1 MIIVF
6 IISFYMIFQYVSCK
20 VNAGYGRMQRAEVW
34 FRTIV
39 LFEAIVLI
47 LTNLLS
53 ILHILTRAVD
63 FVAWL
68 VITIIFAFLYG
79 KNKSDRTLETISV
92 VKVFQNVANSY
103 SKNAVIQLKKNGN
116 DKLFLN
122 SDDSFLK
129 NAGKK
134 SASEKSASEKSKSE
148 KALIWIM
155 LAILG
160 ILSLVLLFGAIFTVP
175 YNYDS
180 MTYHLARIGYWI
192 DHKSVAHYITNID
205 RQVYSPVLAEYNLLH
220 MMLLS
225 GNDTF
230 LNFFQYFCMFAA
242 AYFIYKCA
250 QKLGVNRLFSL
261 FGAFIF
267 MLMPLTISQSIT
279 TQNDL
284 FAALIFILF
293 VYKLLDVICYDKIIL
308 NAEQTLDIVML
319 GLLVGYAY
327 LAKTSV
333 CASMVMFMPWLLIA
347 RLRKKDDFKKLIGSV
362 GIALAGI
369 VVTISETLIRT
380 FLSSGSLMTST
391 ASGNIM
397 VATKNVKYIIVNIL
411 KNFSM
416 LITQNYYRPL
426 NGFIYRIAIGAGEK
440 LQVEVN
446 HEAIAFHGFDFLH
459 HMNMGDDMY
468 SHDKTPSAFVAYLA
482 VIAGVI
488 LIGMIVTIIIKSLVL
503 RKAQEISSRGNQIKQ
518 EISSGGNQRNQEISD
533 KIITETI
540 DDVENKEYEETTE
553 NQEFVSIGFAI
564 SAWLS
569 LGFIMALLRWQPWGT
584 RLMYPALAVTVIM
597 SVNMLYCLMRRWKKP
612 VTAAV
617 LGILIV
623 LATMLAVPSVT
634 YNLQPAVEFV
644 KGGCQNRINQYF
656 RSNHR
661 EDGYEKMIEL
671 AKSDQAKDIGLII
684 SGDGYDYP
692 LWLMLRKDYPEAKLR
707 HLIKENASDVTQKTP
722 DCIFMIERDVLEIGE
737 TFEYAGVVYTCAY
750 KNDTSGDCYLQKNE

>member
-20 VNAGYGRMQRAEVW
+20 VNAGYGKMQRAEVW

-47 LTNLLS
+47 LTNALS
-53 ILHILTRAVD
+53 VLHIMTRAVD

-79 KNKSDRTLETISV
+79 KSKKDRDL
-92 VKVFQNVANSY
+92 
-103 SKNAVIQLKKNGN
+103 L
-116 DKLFLN
+116 
-122 SDDSFLK
+122 
-129 NAGKK
+129 
-134 SASEKSASEKSKSE
+134 SEKSKSEKSKSEKSKSE

-155 LAILG
+155 LAVLG
-160 ILSLVLLFGAIFTVP
+160 ILSLILLFGAIFTVP

-225 GNDTF
+225 DNDTF
-230 LNFFQYFCMFAA
+230 VNFFQYFCMFAA

-250 QKLGVNRLFSL
+250 QKLGTSRVFAF

-293 VYKLLDVICYDKIIL
+293 VYKLLDVICYDKIVL
-308 NAEQTLDIVML
+308 DGEQILDIVML
-319 GLLVGYAY
+319 GLLVAYAY

-333 CASMVMFMPWLLIA
+333 CASMIMFMPWLLVV
-347 RLRKKDDFKKLIGSV
+347 RLGKKDDFKKLISSV
-362 GIALAGI
+362 GIAVVSI
-369 VVTISETLIRT
+369 VVPVSETLVRT
-380 FLSSGSLMTST
+380 YLSSGSLMTST

-426 NGFIYRIAIGAGEK
+426 NGFIYRIAIGTGEK

-446 HEAIAFHGFDFLH
+446 HESIAFHGFDFLH
-459 HMNMGDDMY
+459 HMNMGEDMY

-488 LIGMIVTIIIKSLVL
+488 LIGMIVTTVIKRLAQ
-503 RKAQEISSRGNQIKQ
+503 RKDREISSRGNQIKQ
-518 EISSGGNQRNQEISD
+518 EL
-533 KIITETI
+533 
-540 DDVENKEYEETTE
+540 
-553 NQEFVSIGFAI
+553 SIGFAV

-597 SVNMLYCLMRRWKKP
+597 SVDMLYCLMRRWKKP
-612 VTAAV
+612 ITVAV

-623 LATMLAVPSVT
+623 LATMLAVPSVS

-644 KGGCQNRINQYF
+644 KGGCQNRLNQYF
-656 RSNHR
+656 RYNHR

-671 AKSDQAKDIGLII
+671 AQKDQAEDIGLII

-692 LWLMLRKDYPEAKLR
+692 LWLMLRKDYSEAKLR
-707 HLIKENASDVTQKTP
+707 HLMKENASDVSQKAP
-722 DCIFMIERDVLEIGE
+722 DCIFMIERDVLEVGE
-737 TFEYAGVVYTCAY
+737 TFEYAGVVYICAY
-750 KNDTSGDCYLQKNE
+750 KNDTSGDCYLKKPIE

>member
-20 VNAGYGRMQRAEVW
+20 VNAGYGKMQRAEVW

-53 ILHILTRAVD
+53 ILHIMTRAVD

-68 VITIIFAFLYG
+68 VISIIFAFLYG
-79 KNKSDRTLETISV
+79 KNKNERTLEKLSV
-92 VKVFQNVANSY
+92 VKMFQNGANHT
-103 SKNAVIQLKKNGN
+103 G
-116 DKLFLN
+116 
-122 SDDSFLK
+122 
-129 NAGKK
+129 
-134 SASEKSASEKSKSE
+134 EKSKSE

-230 LNFFQYFCMFAA
+230 LNFFQYFCMFAS

-250 QKLGVNRLFSL
+250 QKLGVNQLFSF

-347 RLRKKDDFKKLIGSV
+347 RLRKKDDFKKLIGCV
-362 GIALAGI
+362 EIALAGI

-488 LIGMIVTIIIKSLVL
+488 LIGMIVVAVFKRLSH
-503 RKAQEISSRGNQIKQ
+503 RKIQEISSRGNQIKQ
-518 EISSGGNQRNQEISD
+518 EL
-533 KIITETI
+533 
-540 DDVENKEYEETTE
+540 
-553 NQEFVSIGFAI
+553 SIGFAI

-597 SVNMLYCLMRRWKKP
+597 SVDMLYCLMRHWKKP
-612 VTAAV
+612 ATVAV

-623 LATMLAVPSVT
+623 LATMLAVPSVS

-656 RSNHR
+656 KSNHR
-661 EDGYEKMIEL
+661 EDGYTKMIEL
-671 AKSDQAKDIGLII
+671 AQNDQAKDIGLII

-707 HLIKENASDVTQKTP
+707 HLIKENASDVTQKAP
-722 DCIFMIERDVLEIGE
+722 DCIYMIERDVLEVGE

-750 KNDTSGDCYLQKNE
+750 KNDTSGDCYLEKTNE

>member
-6 IISFYMIFQYVSCK
+6 IISFYMIYQYVSCK
-20 VNAGYGRMQRAEVW
+20 VNAGYEKMQRAEVW

-47 LTNLLS
+47 LTNVLS
-53 ILHILTRAVD
+53 ILHIMTRAVD

-68 VITIIFAFLYG
+68 VITIIFAFLFG
-79 KNKSDRTLETISV
+79 KNKKDRNLLPI
-92 VKVFQNVANSY
+92 NS
-103 SKNAVIQLKKNGN
+103 N
-116 DKLFLN
+116 DL
-122 SDDSFLK
+122 FLK
-129 NAGKK
+129 NVGKK
-134 SASEKSASEKSKSE
+134 SASEKREFGKSKSEKCKSEKSKSE
-148 KALIWIM
+148 KAFIWIM
-155 LAILG
+155 LVILG
-160 ILSLVLLFGAIFTVP
+160 VLSLVLLFGAIFTVP

-250 QKLGVNRLFSL
+250 QKLGVNRLFAL
-261 FGAFIF
+261 FGAFVF

-293 VYKLLDVICYDKIIL
+293 IYKLLDVICYDKIIL
-308 NAEQTLDIVML
+308 NAEQILDIVML

-333 CASMVMFMPWLLIA
+333 CASMIMFMPWLLIA

-362 GIALAGI
+362 GIALASI

-488 LIGMIVTIIIKSLVL
+488 LIGMIVTTMIKRLAH
-503 RKAQEISSRGNQIKQ
+503 RKAQETSSGGNQIKQ
-518 EISSGGNQRNQEISD
+518 ELLSGGNQINQESI
-533 KIITETI
+533 
-540 DDVENKEYEETTE
+540 
-553 NQEFVSIGFAI
+553 SIGFAI

-597 SVNMLYCLMRRWKKP
+597 SVDMLYCLMRHWKKP
-612 VTAAV
+612 VVTTV

-623 LATMLAVPSVT
+623 LSTMLAVPSVT

-644 KGGCQNRINQYF
+644 KGGCQKRINQYF
-656 RSNHR
+656 KSNHR
-661 EDGYEKMIEL
+661 EDGYAKMIEL
-671 AKSDQAKDIGLII
+671 AQNDQAKDIGLII

-692 LWLMLRKDYPEAKLR
+692 LWLMLRKDYSEAKLR
-707 HLIKENASDVTQKTP
+707 HLIKENASDVTQKAP

-737 TFEYAGVVYTCAY
+737 TFEYAGIVYTCEY
-750 KNDTSGDCYLQKNE
+750 KNDTSGDCYLGKANE

>member
-1 MIIVF
+1 MILVF
-6 IISFYMIFQYVSCK
+6 IISFYMIYQYVSCK
-20 VNAGYGRMQRAEVW
+20 VNAGYGKMQRAEVW

-39 LFEAIVLI
+39 LFEAMVLI
-47 LTNLLS
+47 LTNVLS
-53 ILHILTRAVD
+53 VLHIMTRVVD

-79 KNKSDRTLETISV
+79 KSKKDRDL
-92 VKVFQNVANSY
+92 
-103 SKNAVIQLKKNGN
+103 LP
-116 DKLFLN
+116 LN
-122 SDDSFLK
+122 SHVSFLK
-129 NAGKK
+129 NASEINASEINASKVN
-134 SASEKSASEKSKSE
+134 ASEKNAGIKSVSDKREIEKSKSGKSASE

-230 LNFFQYFCMFAA
+230 LNFFQYFCMFAS

-293 VYKLLDVICYDKIIL
+293 IYKLLDVICYDKIIL
-308 NAEQTLDIVML
+308 NTGQVLDIVML
-319 GLLVGYAY
+319 GILVGYAY

-333 CASMVMFMPWLLIA
+333 CASMVMFMPWLLIV
-347 RLRKKDDFKKLIGSV
+347 RLRKKDHFKKLIGSV

-380 FLSSGSLMTST
+380 YLSSGSLMTST

-488 LIGMIVTIIIKSLVL
+488 LIGMIVVAVFKRFAH
-503 RKAQEISSRGNQIKQ
+503 RKIQEISSRGNQINQ
-518 EISSGGNQRNQEISD
+518 EISSGGNQIKQEL
-533 KIITETI
+533 
-540 DDVENKEYEETTE
+540 
-553 NQEFVSIGFAI
+553 SIGFSI

-597 SVNMLYCLMRRWKKP
+597 SVDMLYCLMRHWKKAV
-612 VTAAV
+612 VTTV

-623 LATMLAVPSVT
+623 LSTMLAVPSVT

-644 KGGCQNRINQYF
+644 KGGCQKRINQYF
-656 RSNHR
+656 KSNHR
-661 EDGYEKMIEL
+661 EDGYAKMIEL
-671 AKSDQAKDIGLII
+671 AQNDQARDIGLII

-692 LWLMLRKDYPEAKLR
+692 MWLMLRKDYPEAKLR
-707 HLIKENASDVTQKTP
+707 HLIKENASDVTQKAP
-722 DCIFMIERDVLEIGE
+722 DCIFMIERDVLEVGE

-750 KNDTSGDCYLQKNE
+750 KNDTSGDCYLEKTNE

>member
-20 VNAGYGRMQRAEVW
+20 VNAGYGKMQRAEVW

-53 ILHILTRAVD
+53 ILHIMTRAVD

-68 VITIIFAFLYG
+68 VISIIFAFLYG
-79 KNKSDRTLETISV
+79 KNKNERTLEKLSV
-92 VKVFQNVANSY
+92 VKMFQNGANHT
-103 SKNAVIQLKKNGN
+103 G
-116 DKLFLN
+116 
-122 SDDSFLK
+122 
-129 NAGKK
+129 
-134 SASEKSASEKSKSE
+134 EKSKSE

-160 ILSLVLLFGAIFTVP
+160 ILSLVLLFGTIFTVP

-250 QKLGVNRLFSL
+250 QKLGVNQLFAL

-347 RLRKKDDFKKLIGSV
+347 RLRKKDDFKKLIGCV

-488 LIGMIVTIIIKSLVL
+488 LIGMIVVAVFKRLSH
-503 RKAQEISSRGNQIKQ
+503 RKIQEISSRGNQIKQ
-518 EISSGGNQRNQEISD
+518 EL
-533 KIITETI
+533 
-540 DDVENKEYEETTE
+540 
-553 NQEFVSIGFAI
+553 SIGFAI

-597 SVNMLYCLMRRWKKP
+597 SVDMLYCLMRRWKKP
-612 VTAAV
+612 ITVAV

-623 LATMLAVPSVT
+623 LATMLAVPSVS

-656 RSNHR
+656 KSNHR
-661 EDGYEKMIEL
+661 EDGYAKMIEL
-671 AKSDQAKDIGLII
+671 AQNDQAKDIGLII

-707 HLIKENASDVTQKTP
+707 HLIKENASDVTQKAP
-722 DCIFMIERDVLEIGE
+722 DCIYMIERDVLEVGE

-750 KNDTSGDCYLQKNE
+750 KNDTSGDCYLKKPTE

>member
-20 VNAGYGRMQRAEVW
+20 VNAGYGRMQRAEVC

-53 ILHILTRAVD
+53 ILHIMTRAVD

-68 VITIIFAFLYG
+68 VIAIIFAFLYG
-79 KNKSDRTLETISV
+79 KNKNERTLEKLSV
-92 VKVFQNVANSY
+92 VKMFQNVANQY
-103 SKNAVIQLKKNGN
+103 PKNASDQLTKNG
-116 DKLFLN
+116 
-122 SDDSFLK
+122 DDRFYK
-129 NAGKK
+129 NNA
-134 SASEKSASEKSKSE
+134 EKSKSE

-250 QKLGVNRLFSL
+250 QKLGVNRLFAL

-293 VYKLLDVICYDKIIL
+293 VYKLLDVIYYDKINL

-488 LIGMIVTIIIKSLVL
+488 LIGMIVVAVFKRLAH
-503 RKAQEISSRGNQIKQ
+503 RKIQEISSRGNQIKQ
-518 EISSGGNQRNQEISD
+518 EISSSDNQINQEI
-533 KIITETI
+533 
-540 DDVENKEYEETTE
+540 
-553 NQEFVSIGFAI
+553 SIGFAI

-597 SVNMLYCLMRRWKKP
+597 SVNMLYCLMRHWKKP

-623 LATMLAVPSVT
+623 LATMLAVPPVS

-644 KGGCQNRINQYF
+644 KGSCQNRINQYF
-656 RSNHR
+656 KSNHR

-671 AKSDQAKDIGLII
+671 AQKDQVKDVGLII

-692 LWLMLRKDYPEAKLR
+692 LWLMLRKAYPEAKLR
-707 HLIKENASDVTQKTP
+707 HLIKENATDVTQKAP
-722 DCIFMIERDVLEIGE
+722 DCIFMIERDVLEVGE

-750 KNDTSGDCYLQKNE
+750 KNDTSGDCYLEKTNE

>member
-20 VNAGYGRMQRAEVW
+20 VNAGYGKMQRAEVW

-53 ILHILTRAVD
+53 ILHIMTRAVD

-68 VITIIFAFLYG
+68 VISIILAFLYG
-79 KNKSDRTLETISV
+79 KNKNERTLEKLSV
-92 VKVFQNVANSY
+92 VKMFQNGANHT
-103 SKNAVIQLKKNGN
+103 G
-116 DKLFLN
+116 
-122 SDDSFLK
+122 
-129 NAGKK
+129 
-134 SASEKSASEKSKSE
+134 EKSKSE

-160 ILSLVLLFGAIFTVP
+160 ILSLVLLFGTIFTVP

-225 GNDTF
+225 DNDTF

-250 QKLGVNRLFSL
+250 QKLGVNQLFAL

-347 RLRKKDDFKKLIGSV
+347 RLRKKDDFKKLIGCV

-488 LIGMIVTIIIKSLVL
+488 LIGMIVVAVFKRLSH
-503 RKAQEISSRGNQIKQ
+503 RKIQEISSRGNQIKQ
-518 EISSGGNQRNQEISD
+518 EL
-533 KIITETI
+533 
-540 DDVENKEYEETTE
+540 
-553 NQEFVSIGFAI
+553 SIGFAV

-597 SVNMLYCLMRRWKKP
+597 SVDMLYCLMRRWKKP
-612 VTAAV
+612 ITVVV

-623 LATMLAVPSVT
+623 LATMLAVPSVS

-656 RSNHR
+656 KSNHR
-661 EDGYEKMIEL
+661 EDGYAKMIEL
-671 AKSDQAKDIGLII
+671 AQNDQAKDIGLII

-692 LWLMLRKDYPEAKLR
+692 LWLMLREDYPEAKLR
-707 HLIKENASDVTQKTP
+707 HLIKENASDVTQKAP
-722 DCIFMIERDVLEIGE
+722 DCIYMIERDVLEVGE

-750 KNDTSGDCYLQKNE
+750 KNDTSGDCYLEKTNE

>member
-20 VNAGYGRMQRAEVW
+20 VNAGYGKMQRAEVW

-53 ILHILTRAVD
+53 ILHIMTRAVD

-68 VITIIFAFLYG
+68 VISIIFAFLYG
-79 KNKSDRTLETISV
+79 KNKNERTLEKLSV
-92 VKVFQNVANSY
+92 VKMFQNGANHT
-103 SKNAVIQLKKNGN
+103 G
-116 DKLFLN
+116 
-122 SDDSFLK
+122 
-129 NAGKK
+129 
-134 SASEKSASEKSKSE
+134 EKSKSE

-205 RQVYSPVLAEYNLLH
+205 RQVYSPVFAEYNLLH

-230 LNFFQYFCMFAA
+230 LNFFQYFCMFAS

-250 QKLGVNRLFSL
+250 QKLGVNQLFSF

-347 RLRKKDDFKKLIGSV
+347 RLRKKDDFKKLIGCV

-488 LIGMIVTIIIKSLVL
+488 LIGMIVVAVFKRLSH
-503 RKAQEISSRGNQIKQ
+503 RKIQEISSRGNQIKQ
-518 EISSGGNQRNQEISD
+518 EL
-533 KIITETI
+533 
-540 DDVENKEYEETTE
+540 
-553 NQEFVSIGFAI
+553 SIGFAI

-597 SVNMLYCLMRRWKKP
+597 SVDMLYCLMRHWKKP
-612 VTAAV
+612 VTVAV

-623 LATMLAVPSVT
+623 LATMLAVPSVS

-656 RSNHR
+656 KSNHR
-661 EDGYEKMIEL
+661 EDGYAKMIEL
-671 AKSDQAKDIGLII
+671 AQNDQAKDIGLII

-707 HLIKENASDVTQKTP
+707 HLIKEDASDVTQKAP
-722 DCIFMIERDVLEIGE
+722 DCIYMIERDVLEVGE

-750 KNDTSGDCYLQKNE
+750 KNDTSGDCYLEKTNE

>member
-6 IISFYMIFQYVSCK
+6 IISFYMIFQFVSCK
-20 VNAGYGRMQRAEVW
+20 VNAGYGKMQRAEVW

-53 ILHILTRAVD
+53 ILHIMTRAVD

-79 KNKSDRTLETISV
+79 KNKYDRTLEKLSV
-92 VKVFQNVANSY
+92 VKKLQNEANH
-103 SKNAVIQLKKNGN
+103 NA
-116 DKLFLN
+116 
-122 SDDSFLK
+122 
-129 NAGKK
+129 A
-134 SASEKSASEKSKSE
+134 KSKSG
-148 KALIWIM
+148 KVLIWIM

-160 ILSLVLLFGAIFTVP
+160 VLALVLLFGAIFTVP

-250 QKLGVNRLFSL
+250 QKLGVNQLFAL

-284 FAALIFILF
+284 FAALVFILF
-293 VYKLLDVICYDKIIL
+293 IYKLLDVICFDKIIL
-308 NAEQTLDIVML
+308 NAEQILDIVML
-319 GLLVGYAY
+319 GVLVGYAY

-333 CASMVMFMPWLLIA
+333 CASMLMFMPWLLIA

-488 LIGMIVTIIIKSLVL
+488 LIGMIVVAVFKRLAH
-503 RKAQEISSRGNQIKQ
+503 RKIQEISSRGNQI
-518 EISSGGNQRNQEISD
+518 NQEISD
-533 KIITETI
+533 IKITENTA
-540 DDVENKEYEETTE
+540 DVGNKEYKETVE
-553 NQEFVSIGFAI
+553 NHEFVSIGFSI

-597 SVNMLYCLMRRWKKP
+597 SVNMLYRLMRHWKKP
-612 VTAAV
+612 ITVAV

-656 RSNHR
+656 KSNHR
-661 EDGYEKMIEL
+661 EDGYAKMIEL

-692 LWLMLRKDYPEAKLR
+692 LWLMLRKDYSEAKLR
-707 HLIKENASDVTQKTP
+707 HLIKENASDITQKAP
-722 DCIFMIERDVLEIGE
+722 DCIFMIERDVLEVGE
-737 TFEYAGVVYTCAY
+737 TFEYAGVVYTCSY
-750 KNDTSGDCYLQKNE
+750 KNDTSGDCYLEKTNE

>member
-6 IISFYMIFQYVSCK
+6 IISFYMIYQYVSCK
-20 VNAGYGRMQRAEVW
+20 VNAGYGKMQRAEVW

-47 LTNLLS
+47 LTNVLS
-53 ILHILTRAVD
+53 ILHIMTRAVD

-79 KNKSDRTLETISV
+79 KNKKDRDLLPT
-92 VKVFQNVANSY
+92 NS
-103 SKNAVIQLKKNGN
+103 N
-116 DKLFLN
+116 DL
-122 SDDSFLK
+122 FLK
-129 NAGKK
+129 NVGKK
-134 SASEKSASEKSKSE
+134 SASEKREFGKSKSEKSKSE
-148 KALIWIM
+148 KAFIWIM
-155 LAILG
+155 LVILG
-160 ILSLVLLFGAIFTVP
+160 VLSLVLLFGAIFTVP

-205 RQVYSPVLAEYNLLH
+205 RQVYSPVLVEYNLLH

-250 QKLGVNRLFSL
+250 QKLGVNRLFAL

-362 GIALAGI
+362 GIALASI

-488 LIGMIVTIIIKSLVL
+488 LIGMIVTTMIKRLAH
-503 RKAQEISSRGNQIKQ
+503 RKAQETSSGGNQIKQ
-518 EISSGGNQRNQEISD
+518 ELLSGGNQINQESIA
-533 KIITETI
+533 
-540 DDVENKEYEETTE
+540 
-553 NQEFVSIGFAI
+553 IGFSI

-569 LGFIMALLRWQPWGT
+569 LGFIIALLRWQPWGT

-597 SVNMLYCLMRRWKKP
+597 SVDMLYCLMRHWKKP
-612 VTAAV
+612 VVTTV

-623 LATMLAVPSVT
+623 LSTMLAVPSVT

-656 RSNHR
+656 KSNHR
-661 EDGYEKMIEL
+661 EDGYAKMIEL
-671 AKSDQAKDIGLII
+671 AQNDQAKDIGLII

-692 LWLMLRKDYPEAKLR
+692 LWLMLRKDYSEAKLR
-707 HLIKENASDVTQKTP
+707 HLIKENASDVTQKAP

-737 TFEYAGVVYTCAY
+737 TFEYAGIVYTCEY
-750 KNDTSGDCYLQKNE
+750 KNDTSGDCYLGKANE

>member
-20 VNAGYGRMQRAEVW
+20 VNAGYGKMQRAEVW

-47 LTNLLS
+47 LTNALS
-53 ILHILTRAVD
+53 VLHIMTRAVD

-79 KNKSDRTLETISV
+79 KSKKDSDLLPMNSHASFLKNVSEIINAS
-92 VKVFQNVANSY
+92 KVNASE
-103 SKNAVIQLKKNGN
+103 KNAVIKSVS
-116 DKLFLN
+116 DKREI
-122 SDDSFLK
+122 
-129 NAGKK
+129 GKSK
-134 SASEKSASEKSKSE
+134 SEKSKSE
-148 KALIWIM
+148 NALIWIM
-155 LAILG
+155 LVILG
-160 ILSLVLLFGAIFTVP
+160 FLSLVLLFGAIFTVP

-250 QKLGVNRLFSL
+250 QKLGVNQLFAL
-261 FGAFIF
+261 FGTFVF

-293 VYKLLDVICYDKIIL
+293 VYKLLDVICYDKIVL
-308 NAEQTLDIVML
+308 DREQILDIVML
-319 GLLVGYAY
+319 GLLVAYAY

-333 CASMVMFMPWLLIA
+333 CASMIMFMPWLLVV
-347 RLRKKDDFKKLIGSV
+347 RLGKKDDFKKLISSV
-362 GIALAGI
+362 GIAVVSI
-369 VVTISETLIRT
+369 VVPVSETLVRT
-380 FLSSGSLMTST
+380 YLSSGSLMTST

-426 NGFIYRIAIGAGEK
+426 NGFIYRIAIGTGEK

-446 HEAIAFHGFDFLH
+446 HESIAFHGFDFLH
-459 HMNMGDDMY
+459 HMNMGEDMY

-488 LIGMIVTIIIKSLVL
+488 LIGMIVTTVIKRLAQ
-503 RKAQEISSRGNQIKQ
+503 RKDREISSSK
-518 EISSGGNQRNQEISD
+518 NQELLWM
-533 KIITETI
+533 
-540 DDVENKEYEETTE
+540 
-553 NQEFVSIGFAI
+553 GFAI

-569 LGFIMALLRWQPWGT
+569 MGFIMALLRWQPWGT

-597 SVNMLYCLMRRWKKP
+597 SVDMLYCLMRRWKKP
-612 VTAAV
+612 ITVAV

-623 LATMLAVPSVT
+623 LATMLAVPSVS

-644 KGGCQNRINQYF
+644 KGGCQNRLNQYF
-656 RSNHR
+656 RYNHR

-671 AKSDQAKDIGLII
+671 AQKDQAEDIGLII

-692 LWLMLRKDYPEAKLR
+692 LWLMLRKDYSEAKLR
-707 HLIKENASDVTQKTP
+707 HLMKENASDVSQKAP
-722 DCIFMIERDVLEIGE
+722 DCIFMIERDVLEVGE

-750 KNDTSGDCYLQKNE
+750 KNDTSGDCYLKKQMNKK

>member
-20 VNAGYGRMQRAEVW
+20 VNDGYGRMQRAEVW

-53 ILHILTRAVD
+53 ILHIMTRAVD

-79 KNKSDRTLETISV
+79 KNKNERTLEKLSV
-92 VKVFQNVANSY
+92 VKMFQNVANQY
-103 SKNAVIQLKKNGN
+103 PKNASDQLTKNG
-116 DKLFLN
+116 
-122 SDDSFLK
+122 DDRFYK
-129 NAGKK
+129 NNA
-134 SASEKSASEKSKSE
+134 EKSKSE

-230 LNFFQYFCMFAA
+230 LNFFQYFCMFSA

-250 QKLGVNRLFSL
+250 QKLGVNRLFAL

-293 VYKLLDVICYDKIIL
+293 VYKLLDVIYYDKIIL

-488 LIGMIVTIIIKSLVL
+488 LIGMIVVAVFKRLAH
-503 RKAQEISSRGNQIKQ
+503 RKIQEISSRGNQIKQ
-518 EISSGGNQRNQEISD
+518 EI
-533 KIITETI
+533 
-540 DDVENKEYEETTE
+540 
-553 NQEFVSIGFAI
+553 SIGFAI

-597 SVNMLYCLMRRWKKP
+597 SVNMLYCLMRHWKKP
-612 VTAAV
+612 VAAAV

-623 LATMLAVPSVT
+623 LATMLAVPSVS

-656 RSNHR
+656 KSNHR
-661 EDGYEKMIEL
+661 EDGYEKMIET
-671 AKSDQAKDIGLII
+671 AQKDQAKDIGLII

-692 LWLMLRKDYPEAKLR
+692 LWLMLRKAYPEAKLR
-707 HLIKENASDVTQKTP
+707 HLIKENASDVTQKAP

-737 TFEYAGVVYTCAY
+737 TFEYAGIVYTCAY

>member
-20 VNAGYGRMQRAEVW
+20 VNAGYGKMQRAEVW

-47 LTNLLS
+47 LTNALS
-53 ILHILTRAVD
+53 VLHIMTRAVD

-79 KNKSDRTLETISV
+79 KSKKDRDL
-92 VKVFQNVANSY
+92 
-103 SKNAVIQLKKNGN
+103 L
-116 DKLFLN
+116 
-122 SDDSFLK
+122 
-129 NAGKK
+129 
-134 SASEKSASEKSKSE
+134 SEKSKSEKSKSEKSKSE

-155 LAILG
+155 LAVLG
-160 ILSLVLLFGAIFTVP
+160 ILSLILLFGAIFTVP

-225 GNDTF
+225 DNDTF
-230 LNFFQYFCMFAA
+230 VNFFQYFCMFAA

-250 QKLGVNRLFSL
+250 QKLGVNQLFAL
-261 FGAFIF
+261 FGTFVF

-293 VYKLLDVICYDKIIL
+293 VYKLLDVICYDKIVL
-308 NAEQTLDIVML
+308 DGEQILDIVML
-319 GLLVGYAY
+319 GLLVAYAY

-333 CASMVMFMPWLLIA
+333 CASMIMFMPWLLVV
-347 RLRKKDDFKKLIGSV
+347 RLGKKDDFKKLISSV
-362 GIALAGI
+362 GIAVVSI
-369 VVTISETLIRT
+369 VVPVSETLVRT
-380 FLSSGSLMTST
+380 YLSSGSLMTST

-426 NGFIYRIAIGAGEK
+426 NGFIYRIAIGTGEK

-446 HEAIAFHGFDFLH
+446 HESIAFHGFDFLH

-488 LIGMIVTIIIKSLVL
+488 LIGMIVTTVIKRLAQ
-503 RKAQEISSRGNQIKQ
+503 RKDREISSRGNQIKQ
-518 EISSGGNQRNQEISD
+518 EL
-533 KIITETI
+533 
-540 DDVENKEYEETTE
+540 
-553 NQEFVSIGFAI
+553 SIGFAV

-597 SVNMLYCLMRRWKKP
+597 SVDMLYCLMRRWKKP
-612 VTAAV
+612 ITVAV

-623 LATMLAVPSVT
+623 LATMLAVPSVS

-644 KGGCQNRINQYF
+644 KGGCQNRLNQYF
-656 RSNHR
+656 RYNHR

-671 AKSDQAKDIGLII
+671 AQKDQAEDIGLII

-692 LWLMLRKDYPEAKLR
+692 LWLMLRKDYSEAKLR
-707 HLIKENASDVTQKTP
+707 HLMKENASDVSQKAP
-722 DCIFMIERDVLEIGE
+722 DCIFMIERDVLEVGE
-737 TFEYAGVVYTCAY
+737 TFEYAGVVYICAY
-750 KNDTSGDCYLQKNE
+750 KNDTSGDCYLKKPIE

>member
-53 ILHILTRAVD
+53 ILHIMTRAVD

-68 VITIIFAFLYG
+68 VISIIFAFLYG
-79 KNKSDRTLETISV
+79 KNKNERTLEKLSV
-92 VKVFQNVANSY
+92 VKMFQNGANHT
-103 SKNAVIQLKKNGN
+103 G
-116 DKLFLN
+116 
-122 SDDSFLK
+122 
-129 NAGKK
+129 
-134 SASEKSASEKSKSE
+134 EKSKSE
-148 KALIWIM
+148 NALIWIM

-160 ILSLVLLFGAIFTVP
+160 ILSLVLLFGTIFTVP

-250 QKLGVNRLFSL
+250 QKLGVNQLFAL

-347 RLRKKDDFKKLIGSV
+347 RLRKKDDFKKLIGCV

-488 LIGMIVTIIIKSLVL
+488 LIGMIVTTIIKRLAL
-503 RKAQEISSRGNQIKQ
+503 RKAQKISSRGNQIKQ
-518 EISSGGNQRNQEISD
+518 EISSKGNQIKQEL
-533 KIITETI
+533 
-540 DDVENKEYEETTE
+540 
-553 NQEFVSIGFAI
+553 SIGFAI

-597 SVNMLYCLMRRWKKP
+597 SVDMLYCLMRRWKKP
-612 VTAAV
+612 ITVAV

-623 LATMLAVPSVT
+623 LATMLAVPSVS

-656 RSNHR
+656 KSNHR
-661 EDGYEKMIEL
+661 EDGYAKMIEL
-671 AKSDQAKDIGLII
+671 AQNDQAKDIGLII

-707 HLIKENASDVTQKTP
+707 HLIKENASDVTQKAP
-722 DCIFMIERDVLEIGE
+722 DCIYMIERDVLEVGE

-750 KNDTSGDCYLQKNE
+750 KNDTSGDCYLEKTNE

>member
-53 ILHILTRAVD
+53 ILHIMTRAVD

-79 KNKSDRTLETISV
+79 KNKYDRTLETISV
-92 VKVFQNVANSY
+92 VKVFQNVANPY

-129 NAGKK
+129 NAGK
-134 SASEKSASEKSKSE
+134 KSASEKSKSE

-488 LIGMIVTIIIKSLVL
+488 LIGMIVVAVFKRLAH
-503 RKAQEISSRGNQIKQ
+503 RKIQEISNK
-518 EISSGGNQRNQEISD
+518 
-533 KIITETI
+533 KITENAVN
-540 DDVENKEYEETTE
+540 VENKEYEETTE

-623 LATMLAVPSVT
+623 LATMLAVPSVS

-722 DCIFMIERDVLEIGE
+722 DCIFMIERDVLEVGE

-750 KNDTSGDCYLQKNE
+750 KNDTSGDCYLEKNE

>member
-20 VNAGYGRMQRAEVW
+20 VNAGYGKMQRAEVW

-53 ILHILTRAVD
+53 ILHIMTRAVD

-68 VITIIFAFLYG
+68 VISIIFAFLYG
-79 KNKSDRTLETISV
+79 KNKNERTLEKLSV
-92 VKVFQNVANSY
+92 VKKLRNEANHT
-103 SKNAVIQLKKNGN
+103 G
-116 DKLFLN
+116 
-122 SDDSFLK
+122 
-129 NAGKK
+129 G
-134 SASEKSASEKSKSE
+134 KSKSE
-148 KALIWIM
+148 NALIWIM

-250 QKLGVNRLFSL
+250 QKLGVNQLFAL
-261 FGAFIF
+261 FGTFIF

-347 RLRKKDDFKKLIGSV
+347 RLRKKDDFKKLIGCV

-488 LIGMIVTIIIKSLVL
+488 LIGMIVVAVFKRLSH
-503 RKAQEISSRGNQIKQ
+503 RKIQEISSRGNQIKQ
-518 EISSGGNQRNQEISD
+518 EL
-533 KIITETI
+533 
-540 DDVENKEYEETTE
+540 
-553 NQEFVSIGFAI
+553 SIGFAI

-597 SVNMLYCLMRRWKKP
+597 SVDMLYCLMRRWKKP
-612 VTAAV
+612 ITVAV

-623 LATMLAVPSVT
+623 LATMLAVPSVS

-656 RSNHR
+656 KSNHR
-661 EDGYEKMIEL
+661 EDGYAKMIEL
-671 AKSDQAKDIGLII
+671 AQNDQAKDIGLII

-707 HLIKENASDVTQKTP
+707 HLIKENASDVTQKAP
-722 DCIFMIERDVLEIGE
+722 DCIYMIERDVLEVGE

-750 KNDTSGDCYLQKNE
+750 KNDTSGDCYLEKTNE

>member
-20 VNAGYGRMQRAEVW
+20 VNAGYGKMQRAEVW

-53 ILHILTRAVD
+53 ILHIMTRAVD

-68 VITIIFAFLYG
+68 VISIIFAFLYG
-79 KNKSDRTLETISV
+79 KNKNERTLEKLSV
-92 VKVFQNVANSY
+92 VKMFQNGANHT
-103 SKNAVIQLKKNGN
+103 G
-116 DKLFLN
+116 
-122 SDDSFLK
+122 
-129 NAGKK
+129 
-134 SASEKSASEKSKSE
+134 EKSKSE

-205 RQVYSPVLAEYNLLH
+205 RQVYSPVFAEYNLLH

-230 LNFFQYFCMFAA
+230 LNFFQYFCMFAS

-250 QKLGVNRLFSL
+250 QKLGVNQLFSF

-347 RLRKKDDFKKLIGSV
+347 RLRKKDDFKKLIGCV

-488 LIGMIVTIIIKSLVL
+488 LIGMIVVAVFKRLSH
-503 RKAQEISSRGNQIKQ
+503 RKIQEISSRGNQIKQ
-518 EISSGGNQRNQEISD
+518 EL
-533 KIITETI
+533 
-540 DDVENKEYEETTE
+540 
-553 NQEFVSIGFAI
+553 SIGFAI

-597 SVNMLYCLMRRWKKP
+597 SVDMLYCLMRHWKKP
-612 VTAAV
+612 VTVAV

-623 LATMLAVPSVT
+623 LATMLAVPSVS

-656 RSNHR
+656 KSNHR
-661 EDGYEKMIEL
+661 EDGYTKMIEL
-671 AKSDQAKDIGLII
+671 AQNDQAKDIGLII

-707 HLIKENASDVTQKTP
+707 HLIKENASDVTQKAP
-722 DCIFMIERDVLEIGE
+722 DCIYMIERDVLEVGE

-750 KNDTSGDCYLQKNE
+750 KNDTSGDCYLEKTNE

>member
-20 VNAGYGRMQRAEVW
+20 VNAGYGKMQRAEVW

-53 ILHILTRAVD
+53 ILHIMTRAVD

-68 VITIIFAFLYG
+68 VISIIFAFLYG
-79 KNKSDRTLETISV
+79 KNKNERTLEKLSV
-92 VKVFQNVANSY
+92 VKMFQNGANHT
-103 SKNAVIQLKKNGN
+103 G
-116 DKLFLN
+116 
-122 SDDSFLK
+122 
-129 NAGKK
+129 
-134 SASEKSASEKSKSE
+134 EKSKSE

-160 ILSLVLLFGAIFTVP
+160 ILSLVLLFGTIFTVP

-250 QKLGVNRLFSL
+250 QKLGVNQLFAL

-488 LIGMIVTIIIKSLVL
+488 LIGMIVVAVFKRLSH
-503 RKAQEISSRGNQIKQ
+503 RKIQEISSRGNQIKQ
-518 EISSGGNQRNQEISD
+518 EL
-533 KIITETI
+533 
-540 DDVENKEYEETTE
+540 
-553 NQEFVSIGFAI
+553 SIGFAI

-597 SVNMLYCLMRRWKKP
+597 SVDMLYCLMRRWKKP
-612 VTAAV
+612 ITVAV

-623 LATMLAVPSVT
+623 LATMLAVPSVS

-644 KGGCQNRINQYF
+644 KDGCQNRINQYF
-656 RSNHR
+656 KSNHR
-661 EDGYEKMIEL
+661 EDGYAKMIEL
-671 AKSDQAKDIGLII
+671 AQNDQAKDIGLII

-707 HLIKENASDVTQKTP
+707 HLIKENASDVTQKAP
-722 DCIFMIERDVLEIGE
+722 DCIYMIERDVLEVGE

-750 KNDTSGDCYLQKNE
+750 KNDTSGDCYLEKTNE

>member
-1 MIIVF
+1 
-6 IISFYMIFQYVSCK
+6 
-20 VNAGYGRMQRAEVW
+20 MQRAEVW

-53 ILHILTRAVD
+53 ILHIMTRAVD

-68 VITIIFAFLYG
+68 VISIIFAFLYG
-79 KNKSDRTLETISV
+79 KNKNERTLEKLSV
-92 VKVFQNVANSY
+92 VKMFQNGANHT
-103 SKNAVIQLKKNGN
+103 G
-116 DKLFLN
+116 
-122 SDDSFLK
+122 
-129 NAGKK
+129 
-134 SASEKSASEKSKSE
+134 EKSKSE

-205 RQVYSPVLAEYNLLH
+205 RQVYSPVFAEYNLLH

-230 LNFFQYFCMFAA
+230 LNFFQYFCMFAS

-250 QKLGVNRLFSL
+250 QKLGVNQLFSF

-347 RLRKKDDFKKLIGSV
+347 RLRKKDDFKKLIGCV

-488 LIGMIVTIIIKSLVL
+488 LIGMIVVAVFKRLSH
-503 RKAQEISSRGNQIKQ
+503 RKIQEISSRGNQIKQ
-518 EISSGGNQRNQEISD
+518 EL
-533 KIITETI
+533 
-540 DDVENKEYEETTE
+540 
-553 NQEFVSIGFAI
+553 SIGFAI

-597 SVNMLYCLMRRWKKP
+597 SVDMLYCLMRHWKKP
-612 VTAAV
+612 VTVAV

-623 LATMLAVPSVT
+623 LATMLAVPSVS

-656 RSNHR
+656 KSNHR
-661 EDGYEKMIEL
+661 EDGYAKMIEL
-671 AKSDQAKDIGLII
+671 AQNDQAKDIGLII

-707 HLIKENASDVTQKTP
+707 HLIKEDASDVTQKAP
-722 DCIFMIERDVLEIGE
+722 DCIYMIERDVLEVGE

-750 KNDTSGDCYLQKNE
+750 KNDTSGDCYLEKTNE

>member
-20 VNAGYGRMQRAEVW
+20 VNAGYGKMQRAEVW

-47 LTNLLS
+47 LTNALS
-53 ILHILTRAVD
+53 VLHIMTRAVD

-79 KNKSDRTLETISV
+79 KSKKDRDL
-92 VKVFQNVANSY
+92 
-103 SKNAVIQLKKNGN
+103 L
-116 DKLFLN
+116 
-122 SDDSFLK
+122 
-129 NAGKK
+129 
-134 SASEKSASEKSKSE
+134 SEKSKSEKSKSEKSKSE

-155 LAILG
+155 LAVLG
-160 ILSLVLLFGAIFTVP
+160 ILSLILLFGAIFTVP

-230 LNFFQYFCMFAA
+230 VNFFQYFCMFAA

-250 QKLGVNRLFSL
+250 QKLGTSRVFAF

-279 TQNDL
+279 TQNHL

-293 VYKLLDVICYDKIIL
+293 VYKLLDVICYDKIVL
-308 NAEQTLDIVML
+308 DGEQILDIVML
-319 GLLVGYAY
+319 GLLVAYAY

-333 CASMVMFMPWLLIA
+333 CASMIMFMPWLLVV
-347 RLRKKDDFKKLIGSV
+347 RLGKKDDFKKLISSV
-362 GIALAGI
+362 GIAVVSI
-369 VVTISETLIRT
+369 VVPVSETLVRT
-380 FLSSGSLMTST
+380 YLSSGSLMTST

-426 NGFIYRIAIGAGEK
+426 NGFIYRIAIGTGEK

-446 HEAIAFHGFDFLH
+446 HESIAFHGFDFLH
-459 HMNMGDDMY
+459 HMNMGEDMY

-488 LIGMIVTIIIKSLVL
+488 LIGMIVTTVIKRLAQ
-503 RKAQEISSRGNQIKQ
+503 RKDREISSRGNQIKQ
-518 EISSGGNQRNQEISD
+518 EL
-533 KIITETI
+533 
-540 DDVENKEYEETTE
+540 
-553 NQEFVSIGFAI
+553 SIGFAV

-597 SVNMLYCLMRRWKKP
+597 SVDMLYCLMRRWKKP
-612 VTAAV
+612 ITVAV

-623 LATMLAVPSVT
+623 LATMLAVPSVS

-644 KGGCQNRINQYF
+644 KGGCQNRLNQYF
-656 RSNHR
+656 RYNHR

-671 AKSDQAKDIGLII
+671 AQKDQAEDIGLII

-692 LWLMLRKDYPEAKLR
+692 LWLMLRKDYSEAKLR
-707 HLIKENASDVTQKTP
+707 HLMKENASDVSQKAP
-722 DCIFMIERDVLEIGE
+722 DCIFMIERDVLEVGE

-750 KNDTSGDCYLQKNE
+750 KNDTSGDCYLKKQMNKK

>member
-53 ILHILTRAVD
+53 ILHIMTRAVD

-79 KNKSDRTLETISV
+79 KNKYDRTLETISV
-92 VKVFQNVANSY
+92 VKVFQNVANPY

-129 NAGKK
+129 NAGK
-134 SASEKSASEKSKSE
+134 KSASEKSKSE

-250 QKLGVNRLFSL
+250 QKLGVNRLFAL

-488 LIGMIVTIIIKSLVL
+488 LIGMIVVAVFKRLAH
-503 RKAQEISSRGNQIKQ
+503 RKIQEISNK
-518 EISSGGNQRNQEISD
+518 
-533 KIITETI
+533 KITENAVN
-540 DDVENKEYEETTE
+540 VENKEYEETTE

-623 LATMLAVPSVT
+623 LATMLAVPSVS

-656 RSNHR
+656 KSNHR
-661 EDGYEKMIEL
+661 EDGYAKMIEL
-671 AKSDQAKDIGLII
+671 AQNDQAKDIGLII

-722 DCIFMIERDVLEIGE
+722 DCIFMIERDVLEVGE

-750 KNDTSGDCYLQKNE
+750 KNDTSGDCYLEKNE

>member
-20 VNAGYGRMQRAEVW
+20 VNAGYGKMQRAEVW

-53 ILHILTRAVD
+53 ILHIMTRAVD

-68 VITIIFAFLYG
+68 VISIIFAFLYG
-79 KNKSDRTLETISV
+79 KNKNERTLEKLSV
-92 VKVFQNVANSY
+92 VKMFQNGANHT
-103 SKNAVIQLKKNGN
+103 G
-116 DKLFLN
+116 
-122 SDDSFLK
+122 
-129 NAGKK
+129 
-134 SASEKSASEKSKSE
+134 EKSKSE

-160 ILSLVLLFGAIFTVP
+160 ILSLVLLFGTIFTVP

-225 GNDTF
+225 DNDTF

-250 QKLGVNRLFSL
+250 QKLGVNQLFAL

-488 LIGMIVTIIIKSLVL
+488 LIGMIVVAVFKRLSH
-503 RKAQEISSRGNQIKQ
+503 RKIQEISSRGNQIKQ
-518 EISSGGNQRNQEISD
+518 EL
-533 KIITETI
+533 
-540 DDVENKEYEETTE
+540 
-553 NQEFVSIGFAI
+553 SIGFAI

-597 SVNMLYCLMRRWKKP
+597 SVDMLYCLMRRWKKP
-612 VTAAV
+612 ITVAV

-623 LATMLAVPSVT
+623 LATMLAVPSVS

-656 RSNHR
+656 KSNHR
-661 EDGYEKMIEL
+661 EDGYAKMIEL
-671 AKSDQAKDIGLII
+671 AQNDQAKDIGLII

-707 HLIKENASDVTQKTP
+707 HLIKENASDVTQKAP
-722 DCIFMIERDVLEIGE
+722 DCIYMIERDVLEVGE

-750 KNDTSGDCYLQKNE
+750 KNDTSGDCYLEKTNE

>member
-20 VNAGYGRMQRAEVW
+20 VNAGYGKMQRAEVW

-53 ILHILTRAVD
+53 ILHIMTRAVD

-68 VITIIFAFLYG
+68 VISIIFAFLYG
-79 KNKSDRTLETISV
+79 KNKNERTLEKLSV
-92 VKVFQNVANSY
+92 VKMFQNGANHT
-103 SKNAVIQLKKNGN
+103 G
-116 DKLFLN
+116 
-122 SDDSFLK
+122 
-129 NAGKK
+129 
-134 SASEKSASEKSKSE
+134 EKSKSE

-230 LNFFQYFCMFAA
+230 LNFFQYFCMFAS

-250 QKLGVNRLFSL
+250 QKLGVNQLFSF

-347 RLRKKDDFKKLIGSV
+347 RLRKKDDFKKLIGCV

-488 LIGMIVTIIIKSLVL
+488 LIGMIVVAVFKRLSH
-503 RKAQEISSRGNQIKQ
+503 RKIQEISSRGNQIKQ
-518 EISSGGNQRNQEISD
+518 EL
-533 KIITETI
+533 
-540 DDVENKEYEETTE
+540 
-553 NQEFVSIGFAI
+553 SIGFAI

-597 SVNMLYCLMRRWKKP
+597 SVDMLYCLMRHWKKP
-612 VTAAV
+612 VTVAV

-623 LATMLAVPSVT
+623 LATMLAVPSVS

-656 RSNHR
+656 KSNHR
-661 EDGYEKMIEL
+661 EDGYTKMIEL
-671 AKSDQAKDIGLII
+671 AQNDQAKDIGLII

-707 HLIKENASDVTQKTP
+707 HLIKENASDVTQKAP
-722 DCIFMIERDVLEIGE
+722 DCIYMIERDVLEVGE

-750 KNDTSGDCYLQKNE
+750 KNDTSGDCYLEKTNE

>member
-20 VNAGYGRMQRAEVW
+20 VNAGYGRMQRAEVC

-47 LTNLLS
+47 LTNTLS
-53 ILHILTRAVD
+53 ILHIMTRAVD

-79 KNKSDRTLETISV
+79 KNKNERTLEKLSV
-92 VKVFQNVANSY
+92 VKMFQNVANQY
-103 SKNAVIQLKKNGN
+103 PKNASDQLTKNG
-116 DKLFLN
+116 
-122 SDDSFLK
+122 DDRFYK
-129 NAGKK
+129 NNA
-134 SASEKSASEKSKSE
+134 EKSKSE

-250 QKLGVNRLFSL
+250 QKLGVSQLFAL

-488 LIGMIVTIIIKSLVL
+488 LIGMIVVAVFKRLAH
-503 RKAQEISSRGNQIKQ
+503 RKAQEISSDVNQIQQ
-518 EISSGGNQRNQEISD
+518 EL
-533 KIITETI
+533 
-540 DDVENKEYEETTE
+540 
-553 NQEFVSIGFAI
+553 SIGFAI

-597 SVNMLYCLMRRWKKP
+597 SVNMLYCLMRHWKKP

-623 LATMLAVPSVT
+623 LATMLAVPSVS

-656 RSNHR
+656 KSNHR
-661 EDGYEKMIEL
+661 EDGYEKMIGL
-671 AKSDQAKDIGLII
+671 AQSDQAKDIGLII

-707 HLIKENASDVTQKTP
+707 HLIKENASDVTQKAP
-722 DCIFMIERDVLEIGE
+722 DCIFMIERDVLEVGE

-750 KNDTSGDCYLQKNE
+750 KNDTSGDCYLEKNE

>member
-20 VNAGYGRMQRAEVW
+20 VNAGYGKMQRAEVW

-53 ILHILTRAVD
+53 ILHIMTRAVD

-68 VITIIFAFLYG
+68 VISIIFAFLYG
-79 KNKSDRTLETISV
+79 KNKNERTLEKLSV
-92 VKVFQNVANSY
+92 VKMFQNGANHT
-103 SKNAVIQLKKNGN
+103 G
-116 DKLFLN
+116 
-122 SDDSFLK
+122 
-129 NAGKK
+129 
-134 SASEKSASEKSKSE
+134 EKSKSE

-192 DHKSVAHYITNID
+192 DHKSIAHYITNID

-230 LNFFQYFCMFAA
+230 LNFFQYFCMFAS

-250 QKLGVNRLFSL
+250 QKLGVNQPFSL

-347 RLRKKDDFKKLIGSV
+347 RLRKKDDFKKLIGCV

-488 LIGMIVTIIIKSLVL
+488 LIGMIVVAVFKRLAH
-503 RKAQEISSRGNQIKQ
+503 RKIQEISSRGNQ
-518 EISSGGNQRNQEISD
+518 RNQEMSD
-533 KIITETI
+533 KKITETI

-553 NQEFVSIGFAI
+553 NQEFVAIGFAV

-597 SVNMLYCLMRRWKKP
+597 SVDMLYCLMRRWKKP
-612 VTAAV
+612 ITVAV

-623 LATMLAVPSVT
+623 LATMLAVPSVS

-644 KGGCQNRINQYF
+644 KDGCQNRINQYF
-656 RSNHR
+656 KSNHR
-661 EDGYEKMIEL
+661 EDGYAKMIEL
-671 AKSDQAKDIGLII
+671 AKNDQAKDIGLII

-707 HLIKENASDVTQKTP
+707 HLIKENAFDVTQKAP
-722 DCIFMIERDVLEIGE
+722 DCIYMIERDVLEVGE
-737 TFEYAGVVYTCAY
+737 TFEYAGVVYICAY
-750 KNDTSGDCYLQKNE
+750 KNDTSGDCYLKKPTE

>member
-20 VNAGYGRMQRAEVW
+20 VNAGYGRMQRAEVC

-53 ILHILTRAVD
+53 ILHILTRVVD

-79 KNKSDRTLETISV
+79 KNKNERTLEKLSV
-92 VKVFQNVANSY
+92 VKMFQNVTNQY
-103 SKNAVIQLKKNGN
+103 PKNASDQLTKNG
-116 DKLFLN
+116 
-122 SDDSFLK
+122 DDRFYK
-129 NAGKK
+129 NNA
-134 SASEKSASEKSKSE
+134 EKSKSE

-250 QKLGVNRLFSL
+250 QKLGVNRLFAL

-293 VYKLLDVICYDKIIL
+293 VYKLLDVIYYDKIIL

-411 KNFSM
+411 KNFSI

-488 LIGMIVTIIIKSLVL
+488 LIGMIVVAVFKRLAH
-503 RKAQEISSRGNQIKQ
+503 RKVQEVQEISSSDNQI
-518 EISSGGNQRNQEISD
+518 NQEI
-533 KIITETI
+533 
-540 DDVENKEYEETTE
+540 
-553 NQEFVSIGFAI
+553 SIGFAI

-597 SVNMLYCLMRRWKKP
+597 SVNMLYCLMRHWKKP

-617 LGILIV
+617 LSILIV
-623 LATMLAVPSVT
+623 LATMLAVPSVS

-656 RSNHR
+656 KSNHR
-661 EDGYEKMIEL
+661 EDGYEKMIET
-671 AKSDQAKDIGLII
+671 AQKDQAKDIGLII

-707 HLIKENASDVTQKTP
+707 HLIKENATDVTQKAP
-722 DCIFMIERDVLEIGE
+722 DCIFMIERDVLEVGE

-750 KNDTSGDCYLQKNE
+750 KNDTSGDCYLEKTNE

>member
-53 ILHILTRAVD
+53 ILHIMTRAVD

-79 KNKSDRTLETISV
+79 KNKYDRTLETISV
-92 VKVFQNVANSY
+92 VKVFQNVANPY

-129 NAGKK
+129 NAGK
-134 SASEKSASEKSKSE
+134 KSASEKSKSE

-488 LIGMIVTIIIKSLVL
+488 LIGMIVVAVFKRLAH
-503 RKAQEISSRGNQIKQ
+503 RKIQEISNK
-518 EISSGGNQRNQEISD
+518 
-533 KIITETI
+533 KITENAVN
-540 DDVENKEYEETTE
+540 VENKEYEETTE

-623 LATMLAVPSVT
+623 LATMLAVPSVS

-656 RSNHR
+656 KSNHR
-661 EDGYEKMIEL
+661 EDGYAKMIEL
-671 AKSDQAKDIGLII
+671 AQNDQAKDIGLII

-722 DCIFMIERDVLEIGE
+722 DCIFMIERDVLEVGE

-750 KNDTSGDCYLQKNE
+750 KNDTSGDCYLEKNE